1 MPRVPLRDL
10 LPRADVLSDAAI
22 ADEHSFEVL
31 RLLLTAPPQD
41 RLVLFDFDGITR
53 VGADYL
59 HRTLSPYFASEE
71 QLDDALI
78 GFCPL
83 LINLNSASLTADISE
98 YLLRRERVL
107 LIAAELEGSLH
118 LVQLLG
124 RLDAS
129 LIQPFNSLLQAGEM
143 TARSPLG
150 IDLESDTEFQR
161 TQVLERLVWH
171 RLATCNRKGTRIYRP
186 TVKPSRAAA

>member
-10 LPRADVLSDAAI
+10 LPRSERLSDAAL
-22 ADEHSFEVL
+22 ADEHSFEIL
-31 RLLLTAPPQD
+31 RLLFTASPED
-41 RLVLFDFDGITR
+41 KLVLFDFEGIASA
-53 VGADYL
+53 GADYL

-71 QLDDALI
+71 QVDDALI

-83 LINLNSASLTADISE
+83 LTNLGSASLMAEISG

-107 LIAAELEGSLH
+107 LVVAEVEGGFH
-118 LVQLLG
+118 FVQMLG

-129 LIQPFNSLLQAGEM
+129 LIQPFDSLLQAGEM
-143 TARSPLG
+143 TASPRLE
-150 IDLESDTEFQR
+150 ESDTEFER
-161 TQVLERLVWH
+161 RVVLERLVWH

-186 TVKPSRAAA
+186 TVKPSRDPTQ